1 MYANSKLSVGNLSN
15 NPAMLFQGSSEFVGE
30 LPSLEGESPICR
42 FQTMEHG
49 VCAALQYIFEL
60 YTRFNYRT
68 VESICH
74 IYFANS
80 ELQETSPYLILRY
93 VNMRS
98 FRHIEMSTI
107 LQLDELCYCIV
118 PALCYVLSQVFVS
131 NEDIRNVVSL
141 FKLSYLNPD
150 FLY

>member
-42 FQTMEHG
+42 FITMEHG
-49 VCAALQYIFEL
+49 VGAALQYVFEL
-60 YTRFNYRT
+60 YKDYNYRT
-68 VESICH
+68 VESICN

-80 ELQETSPYLILRY
+80 ELHCISPYLILRY

-98 FRHIEMSTI
+98 FRHIDMSTV
-107 LQLDELCYCIV
+107 LELDELFYCFV
-118 PALCYVLSQVFVS
+118 PALCYVISQVFVS

-141 FKLSYLNPD
+141 FKLPYLNPD
-150 FLY
+150 FLI